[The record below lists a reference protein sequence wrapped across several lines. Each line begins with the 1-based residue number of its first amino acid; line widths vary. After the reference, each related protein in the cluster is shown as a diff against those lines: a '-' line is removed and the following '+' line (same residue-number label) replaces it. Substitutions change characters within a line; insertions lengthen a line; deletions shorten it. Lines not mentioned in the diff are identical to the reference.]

1 MSTAKGVVEKIQTT
15 DYQGKAMYN
24 LTVSGER
31 YGFGSNKP
39 KCSEGDTVTFE
50 YEQKGAYKN
59 GNSKTVEVVAHAT
72 SQPYAS
78 AINGPAGVDY
88 RGKTTAT
95 QTTISK
101 QAALNSAIAFVNG
114 LVNLEAVP
122 GITKTMKA
130 EERYDIMEALVYTKT
145 KEFYKQSTGDA
156 FPEDVEEVVEQ
167 VTQKSAAGGWQ

>member
-1 MSTAKGVVEKIQTT
+1 MSTAKGVVEKIAQF
-15 DYQGKAMYN
+15 GAMFN

-39 KCSEGDTVTFE
+39 NCNEGDTIEFE
-50 YEQKGAYKN
+50 YTLDKSGKYKN
-59 GNSKTVEVVAHAT
+59 GVTKSVKVVAGA
-72 SQPYAS
+72 PAAS
-78 AINGPAGVDY
+78 ASVTSVGGY
-88 RGKTTAT
+88 GKTTAT

-156 FPEDVEEVVEQ
+156 FPEDVEEAIEQ